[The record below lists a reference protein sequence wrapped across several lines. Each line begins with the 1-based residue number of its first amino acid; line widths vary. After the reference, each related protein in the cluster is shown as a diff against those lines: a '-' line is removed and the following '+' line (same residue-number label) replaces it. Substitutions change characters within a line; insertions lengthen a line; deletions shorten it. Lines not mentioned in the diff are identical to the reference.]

1 MNMNYTIKL
10 TKADTECLRQT
21 VSEAY
26 KGGQEVAEAKAAKE
40 APEVITRQHD
50 YYGRLLQ
57 QIEFQAQRI
66 AEEAFEAGRKS
77 PPLG

>member
-1 MNMNYTIKL
+1 MTYTIKL
-10 TKADTECLRQT
+10 SKADTECLRQT
-21 VSEAY
+21 VTEAY
-26 KGGQEVAEAKAAKE
+26 KGGQEVADAKHAKE

-50 YYGRLLQ
+50 YYGWLLQ
-57 QIEFQAQRI
+57 QIEHQAQRI